1 MGEVTAGHQSAKA
14 KDNLQLPEGHP
25 VGRELGE
32 MIVQALQRNP
42 LFIAAALP
50 LHVFPPLFNSYS
62 GGQSFGSHVDNSIR
76 QVPGTA
82 HRIRTD
88 LSCTLFLTGPED
100 YDGGELMVEDTY
112 GVHSVK
118 LPAGHLVLYPSTS
131 LHHVRPVTRG
141 ARVCSFFWLQS
152 MVRQRR
158 RPDAAVRSRRR
169 HPQAAADGRGAGG
182 GGAAHRRVP
191 QPAAPLGRVVTGS
204 DPIQARTRLL
214 PGIGP
219 RVVATEVWPG
229 PEWGQTPSAASNGRS
244 GGSSCRRDRRPARR
258 PRHRARAR
266 R

>member
-1 MGEVTAGHQSAKA
+1 MLIQVPDVLTAEQVAHARRLLGSAEWVDGRVTAGHQSAKA

-25 VGRELGE
+25 AGRELGE

-141 ARVCSFFWLQS
+141 ARVARSSGCRAWSATTPIGRCCSIS
-152 MVRQRR
+152 MRPSASCRR
-158 RPDAAVRSRRR
+158 RPRRR
-169 HPQAAADGRGAGG
+169 PPRCSSPACTTTCCGAGPSSNGVRPLPGPDQTTAGTGTTPTQRSFSRIEVPTRSKAAA
-182 GGAAHRRVP
+182 
-191 QPAAPLGRVVTGS
+191 
-204 DPIQARTRLL
+204 
-214 PGIGP
+214 
-219 RVVATEVWPG
+219 
-229 PEWGQTPSAASNGRS
+229 
-244 GGSSCRRDRRPARR
+244 
-258 PRHRARAR
+258 
-266 R
+266 